1 MKILLPLL
9 LALLALAACSDD
21 PAAPTLSV
29 TLSGPASAKGRSSL
43 DEQGT
48 PVYECVLPLVVTV
61 AGGRSG
67 SEVQLTRL
75 SFRFA
80 YLGGEGPPNTD
91 AVDSA
96 AIMNALGGA
105 SRVSTAQPLRLPIP
119 LWTFDP
125 AAPFRTELRA
135 TYREV
140 GSARSD
146 STAALTFRCE

>member
-75 SFRFA
+75 SARFA
-80 YLGGEGPPNTD
+80 YLGGEGPPSTD
-91 AVDSA
+91 VLDSA
-96 AIMNALGGA
+96 AVMNTLGA
-105 SRVSTAQPLRLPIP
+105 SRVSTGQPLRVQLP